1 MSSNP
6 PKRIEAIAP
15 ITPPTTTTIMTL
27 NAKVE
32 AAVAPYA
39 SLSSHAPTFSI
50 AEIMV
55 MAWVCRKRQDRNY
68 VSDEEVSD
76 WMILTFGAH
85 RKMALEEL
93 YKHSLQNCDVS
104 FKSRTPFHNLAFQ
117 KTAQIER
124 MGVPLEVHR
133 DNDKGGYSS
142 TPAGARRFLRRTLGY
157 ELAEFDLFFKLPVEI
172 RVLIYEEVF
181 RCHADGVQYND
192 TEFHPKS
199 IVRGLQLSQRGKRP
213 CWDHRD
219 DLTRSSAPHSSRTEH
234 WSMRKK
240 WPSATERT
248 AELMALL
255 FANKQIFEEAMPVFY
270 DVNHF
275 HATSLLELYNMLSHC
290 GARRRPYF
298 TNISFRYSQGTGI
311 KSAARAFELLKD
323 VKRLRHLEIE
333 VVDTDFFGS
342 NRFPMPVHELPGF
355 KVLSSVRV
363 RELYFPLKC
372 PTIESYLKQTM
383 LREARDEALEPPG
396 GKGKSR
402 KGAKTGKNAH
412 AA

>member
-1 MSSNP
+1 M
-6 PKRIEAIAP
+6 
-15 ITPPTTTTIMTL
+15 
-27 NAKVE
+27 
-32 AAVAPYA
+32 
-39 SLSSHAPTFSI
+39 
-50 AEIMV
+50 
-55 MAWVCRKRQDRNY
+55 
-68 VSDEEVSD
+68 
-76 WMILTFGAH
+76 
-85 RKMALEEL
+85 
-93 YKHSLQNCDVS
+93 
-104 FKSRTPFHNLAFQ
+104 
-117 KTAQIER
+117 
-124 MGVPLEVHR
+124 
-133 DNDKGGYSS
+133 
-142 TPAGARRFLRRTLGY
+142 
-157 ELAEFDLFFKLPVEI
+157 
-172 RVLIYEEVF
+172 LIYEEVF

-199 IVRGLQLSQRGKRP
+199 TIRGLRLSQRGKRP
-213 CWDHRD
+213 CWDHRE
-219 DLTRSSAPHSSRTEH
+219 DLTRSSAPNASRTTH

-240 WPSATERT
+240 RPSATERT

-255 FANKQIFEEAMPVFY
+255 FVNKQIFEEAMPVFY

-275 HATSLLELYNMLSHC
+275 HAANLIELYNMLRHC

>member
-1 MSSNP
+1 MRIRSHSVPPSTAQYIKQQTPPQTASHELNMSSNP

-124 MGVPLEVHR
+124 QGGLFVHP
-133 DNDKGGYSS
+133 SWCA
-142 TPAGARRFLRRTLGY
+142 TIPASN
-157 ELAEFDLFFKLPVEI
+157 PWI
-172 RVLIYEEVF
+172 RA
-181 RCHADGVQYND
+181 C
-192 TEFHPKS
+192 
-199 IVRGLQLSQRGKRP
+199 
-213 CWDHRD
+213 
-219 DLTRSSAPHSSRTEH
+219 
-234 WSMRKK
+234 
-240 WPSATERT
+240 
-248 AELMALL
+248 
-255 FANKQIFEEAMPVFY
+255 
-270 DVNHF
+270 
-275 HATSLLELYNMLSHC
+275 
-290 GARRRPYF
+290 
-298 TNISFRYSQGTGI
+298 
-311 KSAARAFELLKD
+311 
-323 VKRLRHLEIE
+323 
-333 VVDTDFFGS
+333 
-342 NRFPMPVHELPGF
+342 
-355 KVLSSVRV
+355 RV
-363 RELYFPLKC
+363 RPL
-372 PTIESYLKQTM
+372 LQTP
-383 LREARDEALEPPG
+383 R
-396 GKGKSR
+396 
-402 KGAKTGKNAH
+402 
-412 AA
+412 